1 MFGKLVSA
9 CLTVLLLLS
18 MAMVFPVSASSTT
31 YVSVI
36 NATNGYGVPGFYGT
50 TTVNFTDTYPPP
62 TATNY
67 PLGYFLVNITV
78 TDVTNLSGWQINVTW
93 DPTLLQIRTEDDI
106 YRNDTPTHYFAIF
119 GMFGIETAKNVKPGK
134 VYWAVSRGVG
144 KPAFTGNGIICQ
156 IKFNIIQ
163 APASVLTCQLHL
175 DQVSSFPTKITD
187 PAGDP
192 ILYTPQ
198 HGTYEYSV
206 PPPPSL
212 GGEFFVRPSEIIN
225 SSILPPQTIQIN
237 VTIKNVTNM
246 YSYGFILG
254 YDSNILICIG
264 FTFLDVLGEP
274 NYIPEFSVDNMA
286 GVIKVNVTYYPPAVP
301 ITSISEVPLLKIIF
315 RVKGRGATPLDIH
328 DTFLGDSLGRPIPH
342 VSHDGLFVNLIRDLA
357 IINVV
362 PYKNWTYQ
370 GNLLKINV
378 TVQNKGEVIET
389 SVDVKTYFDSN
400 LIDTLIIPSLNPSEQ
415 TTVTFVWNTTSVTPC
430 HNYTVSAEVLS
441 VPFELHLEDNKLEDG
456 GVKIRLPCD
465 VNGDKK
471 VDIDDLVLVTNAIP
485 SKPGDPNWNEYA
497 DVNDDR
503 LVDIGDLVRLLKMIG
518 TSCS

>member
-1 MFGKLVSA
+1 MFGKLVST

-18 MAMVFPVSASSTT
+18 MAMVFPVSASPTT

-36 NATNGYGVPGFYGT
+36 NATSGYGVPGFYGT
-50 TTVNFTDTYPPP
+50 TTINFTDTYPPP
-62 TATNY
+62 TAADY
-67 PLGYFLVNITV
+67 PLGYFIVNITV
-78 TDVTNLSGWQINVTW
+78 TSVTNLAGWQINVTW
-93 DPTLLQIRTEDDI
+93 DPTLLEIAVDTDI
-106 YRNDTPTHYFAIF
+106 YRPADAIF
-119 GMFGIETAKNVKPGK
+119 GATAIETGKNIKPGM
-134 VYWAVSRGVG
+134 VYWAVSRGIG
-144 KPAFTGNGIICQ
+144 KPAFTGSGRLCQ
-156 IKFNIIQ
+156 IKFNITQ
-163 APASVLTCQLHL
+163 VPASVLTCPLHH
-175 DQVSSFPTKITD
+175 DQVSAFPTKITD

-192 ILYTPQ
+192 IPYTPED
-198 HGTYEYSV
+198 GTYEYGV

-274 NYIPEFSVDNMA
+274 NYIPEFSVDNVA
-286 GVIKVNVTYYPPAVP
+286 GVIRVNVTYYPPAVP

-315 RVKGRGATPLDIH
+315 RVKGRGVTPLDIH
-328 DTFLGDSLGRPIPH
+328 DTSLSDSLGRPIPH

-362 PYKNWTYQ
+362 SYKNWTYQ
-370 GNLLKINV
+370 GNLLKVNV

-389 SVDVKTYFDSN
+389 SVQVKAYFDSN
-400 LIDTLIIPSLNPSEQ
+400 LIDTLIIPSLDPSEQ
-415 TTVTFVWNTTSVTPC
+415 TTVTFVWNTTGVTPC
-430 HNYTVSAEVLS
+430 HNYTLSAEVLA
-441 VPFELHLEDNKLEDG
+441 VPYELNLENNFLEDG

-497 DVNDDR
+497 DVNDDG